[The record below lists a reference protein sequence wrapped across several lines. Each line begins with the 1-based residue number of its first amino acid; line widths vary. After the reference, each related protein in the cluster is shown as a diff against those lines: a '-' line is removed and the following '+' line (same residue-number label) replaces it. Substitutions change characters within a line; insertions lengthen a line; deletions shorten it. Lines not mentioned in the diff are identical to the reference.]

1 MGVFSRGEHVE
12 RVEEVGVGVGE
23 LELENGSWRVG
34 VGELVGGRILYEVKA
49 GAAGKEKAAA

>member
-1 MGVFSRGEHVE
+1 MEKLRVGKLRVGKLGV
-12 RVEEVGVGVGE
+12 RV
-23 LELENGSWRVG
+23 RVG